1 MLRQRK
7 VVLEDRYIELLNG
20 ELRKH
25 DLYQEGMVIVASPEG
40 ATGHNI
46 SGYSLKGG
54 QNWPKVLADVAYNVN
69 QKYDVKVT
77 D

>member
-1 MLRQRK
+1 MAKK
-7 VVLEDRYIELLNG
+7 VVSEDEYIELLNQ
-20 ELRKH
+20 ELRNH
-25 DLYQEGMVIVASPEG
+25 EFYQEGMVVVASPEG

-54 QNWPKVLADVAYNVN
+54 EYWPKVLADVAHIVS
-69 QKYDVKVT
+69 QECDVKVI